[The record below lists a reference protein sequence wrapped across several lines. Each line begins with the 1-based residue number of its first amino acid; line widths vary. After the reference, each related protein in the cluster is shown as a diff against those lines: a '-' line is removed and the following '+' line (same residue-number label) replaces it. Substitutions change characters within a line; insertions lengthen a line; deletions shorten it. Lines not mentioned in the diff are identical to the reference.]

1 MVFQVSQP
9 FLYDLGLVAVL
20 YGQLEDLD
28 EPLEL
33 VFIDRV
39 DEFQLPDRHQG
50 TNSILFCWIFT
61 IRNQW

>member
-1 MVFQVSQP
+1 MVFQVPQP
-9 FLYDLGLVAVL
+9 FLYDLRLVAVL

-39 DEFQLPDRHQG
+39 DEFQLPETLDASREL
-50 TNSILFCWIFT
+50 S
-61 IRNQW
+61 